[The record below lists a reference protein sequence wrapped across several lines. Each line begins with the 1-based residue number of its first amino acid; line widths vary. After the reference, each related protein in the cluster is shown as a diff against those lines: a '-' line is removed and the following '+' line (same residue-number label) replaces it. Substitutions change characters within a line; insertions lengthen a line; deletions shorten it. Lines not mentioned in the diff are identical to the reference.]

1 MDKKELQLLGKQRD
15 NLISS
20 LYASYEATLSKA
32 QGVLFKQFAVE
43 IMDKLEYD
51 EDGKVINNAK
61 NRNVLVSLDKF
72 FKKWNDDT
80 NPRVLNVLLDGVQ
93 QIMNFNYG
101 YYSKFNEVPKASLI
115 KLREKALSNVRGWL
129 GMEDN
134 EIKPNGYLDTLVQ
147 NDTIKNQIKDAVMK
161 TIYAQDGW
169 NAAKKTL
176 QTIIEGDGSGSLGS
190 LEKYH
195 RNFSYDLYSQIDR
208 ATGKTYADDLKFDC
222 AIYEGGIIETSRPF
236 CKEHNGN
243 VYHISEIKKM
253 KPEKAI
259 PPNYN
264 PIFDMGGYAC
274 RHHWNWIPPS
284 LAVMLRP
291 DIKKFLDGT
300 ASEETPPTEK
310 PKEQPKPQPLK
321 ETKKEPLKTI
331 EVETVE
337 KPKINIIDSKID
349 NIKKPKEAKEIL
361 KQIFPTIED
370 VKISTKLGINELK
383 ERLKALNVLNDT
395 YNIEA
400 TEIQKISFSSTKTYH
415 GAVTS
420 YASGRIKDA
429 NFGHTTDSLSN
440 RTYDFDQPR
449 NNLLKGKSRV
459 DTENIEVATLYHEF
473 AHFISTM
480 GRKGINQTKV
490 NEFWNELKF
499 INREYFN
506 ELAEYRQKA
515 FEYKNDSEKAD
526 LALEYRDKIGEIYLG
541 KYAGSNLD
549 EFFAEGFTE
558 YKLSSKPSKYAL
570 KIGKLTDEKFKK

>member
-43 IMDKLEYD
+43 ITDKLEYD

-80 NPRVLNVLLDGVQ
+80 NPRVLNVLLEGVQ

-147 NDTIKNQIKDAVMK
+147 NDTVKNQIKDAVMK

-169 NAAKKTL
+169 NTAKKTL

-222 AIYEGGIIETSRPF
+222 AIYEGGLIETSRPF

-284 LAVMLRP
+284 LAVALRP

-310 PKEQPKPQPLK
+310 PKEQPKPQPPK
-321 ETKKEPLKTI
+321 ETKKEPTKTI
-331 EVETVE
+331 EVEAVE
-337 KPKINIIDSKID
+337 KPKSPKFDITKPSQAREALQKIIPIAKKISISATD
-349 NIKKPKEAKEIL
+349 QTIDTIKRKVVQIDELFSQYNVHANSIDEIRFSTTKTAYGSVQWYANKNIKKI
-361 KQIFPTIED
+361 
-370 VKISTKLGINELK
+370 
-383 ERLKALNVLNDT
+383 
-395 YNIEA
+395 
-400 TEIQKISFSSTKTYH
+400 
-415 GAVTS
+415 
-420 YASGRIKDA
+420 
-429 NFGHTTDSLSN
+429 NFGSRTDPYAN
-440 RTYDFDQPR
+440 RKRYDDPEL
-449 NNLLKGKSRV
+449 NLKRGKSVV
-459 DTENIEVATLYHEF
+459 DEKNTELSTTVHEF
-473 AHFISTM
+473 AHVLMTDRRAGAFKDEKM
-480 GRKGINQTKV
+480 P
-490 NEFWNELKF
+490 EF
-499 INREYFN
+499 FN
-506 ELAEYRQKA
+506 ELQSVRSDYFKEI
-515 FEYKNDSEKAD
+515 NDYLGNKQ
-526 LALEYRDKIGEIYLG
+526 RDKAADIYLG
-541 KYAGSNLD
+541 RYASTNIN
-549 EFFAEGFTE
+549 EFMAEGWTE
-558 YKLSSKPSKYAL
+558 YKLSSKPSKYAV
-570 KIGKLTDEKFKK
+570 KIGKLIDKYFKK

>member
-51 EDGKVINNAK
+51 QDGKVINNAK

-80 NPRVLNVLLDGVQ
+80 NPRVLNVLLEGVQ

-134 EIKPNGYLDTLVQ
+134 DIKPNGYLDTLVQ

-310 PKEQPKPQPLK
+310 PKEQPKEQPKPQPPK

-331 EVETVE
+331 EVEAVE
-337 KPKINIIDSKID
+337 KPKSPKFDITKPSQAREALQKIIPIAKKISISATDQSIETIKRKVSIIDELFSEYNVHAESID
-349 NIKKPKEAKEIL
+349 EIKFMTTKTAYGSVQWYRNKTIKKI
-361 KQIFPTIED
+361 
-370 VKISTKLGINELK
+370 
-383 ERLKALNVLNDT
+383 
-395 YNIEA
+395 
-400 TEIQKISFSSTKTYH
+400 
-415 GAVTS
+415 
-420 YASGRIKDA
+420 
-429 NFGHTTDSLSN
+429 NFGSRTDPYKN
-440 RTYDFDQPR
+440 RQRYDDPEL
-449 NNLLKGKSRV
+449 NLKRGKSAV
-459 DTENIEVATLYHEF
+459 DEKNTDLSTTVHEF
-473 AHFISTM
+473 AHVLMTDRRAGTFAAEKMPEFFRELQSV
-480 GRKGINQTKV
+480 RSDYFKEINDYLGNKQ
-490 NEFWNELKF
+490 
-499 INREYFN
+499 RG
-506 ELAEYRQKA
+506 KA
-515 FEYKNDSEKAD
+515 AD
-526 LALEYRDKIGEIYLG
+526 IYLG
-541 KYAGSNLD
+541 RYASENIN
-549 EFFAEGFTE
+549 EFMAEGWTE
-558 YKLSSKPSKYAL
+558 YKLSSKPSKYAV
-570 KIGKLTDEKFKK
+570 KIGKLIDKYFKK

>member
-134 EIKPNGYLDTLVQ
+134 EIKPNGYLDTLVS
-147 NDTIKNQIKDAVMK
+147 NDTVKNQIKDALMK
-161 TIYAQDGW
+161 TIYSQDGW
-169 NAAKKTL
+169 NSAKKVL

-208 ATGKTYADDLKFDC
+208 ATGKTYADDLGFEF
-222 AIYEGGIIETSRPF
+222 AIYEGGIIETSRQF
-236 CKEHNGN
+236 CIDHNGN

-264 PIFDMGGYAC
+264 PLFDMGGHGC
-274 RHHWNWIPPS
+274 RHHWNWIPKS
-284 LAVMLRP
+284 LALVLRP
-291 DIKKFLDGT
+291 DAKKFVDGSNVAEPAPT
-300 ASEETPPTEK
+300 KPTETPK
-310 PKEQPKPQPLK
+310 QKPQT
-321 ETKKEPLKTI
+321 TKKEPKKVI
-331 EVETVE
+331 EVQPIE
-337 KPKINIIDSKID
+337 KQPKSKIEAITKPSHAREELMKIIPNAKKISISAND
-349 NIKKPKEAKEIL
+349 MSIDTIKNKVSTINDLFSEYKVFAESIDEVKFATTKTAYGSVQWYANKNIKKI
-361 KQIFPTIED
+361 
-370 VKISTKLGINELK
+370 
-383 ERLKALNVLNDT
+383 
-395 YNIEA
+395 
-400 TEIQKISFSSTKTYH
+400 
-415 GAVTS
+415 
-420 YASGRIKDA
+420 
-429 NFGHTTDSLSN
+429 NFGSRTDPYKD
-440 RTYDFDQPR
+440 RQRYDDPEL
-449 NNLLKGKSRV
+449 NLKRGKSVV
-459 DTENIEVATLYHEF
+459 DEKNTELSTVVHEF
-473 AHFISTM
+473 AHVLMTDRRSVAFKDEKMPEFITELTAL
-480 GRKGINQTKV
+480 RTDYFKEINGYLSNKQ
-490 NEFWNELKF
+490 
-499 INREYFN
+499 
-506 ELAEYRQKA
+506 
-515 FEYKNDSEKAD
+515 
-526 LALEYRDKIGEIYLG
+526 RDKAADIYLG
-541 KYAGSNLD
+541 KYASSNVN
-549 EFFAEGFTE
+549 EFMAEGWTE
-558 YKLSSKPSKYAL
+558 YKLSSKPSKYAT
-570 KIGKLTDEKFKK
+570 KIGKLIDKYFKK

>member
-80 NPRVLNVLLDGVQ
+80 NPRVLNVLLEGVQ

-134 EIKPNGYLDTLVQ
+134 DIKPNGYLDTLVQ

-236 CKEHNGN
+236 CKEHNGK
-243 VYHISEIKKM
+243 VYHITEIREM
-253 KPEKAI
+253 KPESGI

-264 PIFDMGGYAC
+264 PLFDMGGYGC
-274 RHHWNWIPPS
+274 RHHWNWIPWS
-284 LAVMLRP
+284 LAIALRP
-291 DIKKFLDGT
+291 EITKFREG
-300 ASEETPPTEK
+300 AKSEEKPTEEK
-310 PKEQPKPQPLK
+310 PKP
-321 ETKKEPLKTI
+321 I
-331 EVETVE
+331 AE
-337 KPKINIIDSKID
+337 KPKKEIEVKPIE
-349 NIKKPKEAKEIL
+349 KPKADDFANVTTKEFKSIVANLFPIATKVVFSGKDYDAKKMQETLTQLSALSKDYPMTATIIEEIKFRSGSNNYGQVSSYVL
-361 KQIFPTIED
+361 TNKVASFNVGHNVTSIKNRSYNED
-370 VKISTKLGINELK
+370 DFIANFRRSKSVVDSENIGKSTLTHEFAHLITSTSRGQKTESIKDFWIELK
-383 ERLKALNVLNDT
+383 AMKKEYHAELNDLVRELKT
-395 YNIEA
+395 KEA
-400 TEIQKISFSSTKTYH
+400 TEIF
-415 GAVTS
+415 
-420 YASGRIKDA
+420 
-429 NFGHTTDSLSN
+429 L
-440 RTYDFDQPR
+440 
-449 NNLLKGKSRV
+449 
-459 DTENIEVATLYHEF
+459 
-473 AHFISTM
+473 
-480 GRKGINQTKV
+480 
-490 NEFWNELKF
+490 
-499 INREYFN
+499 
-506 ELAEYRQKA
+506 
-515 FEYKNDSEKAD
+515 
-526 LALEYRDKIGEIYLG
+526 GE
-541 KYAGSNLD
+541 YAGTNAD
-549 EFFAEGFTE
+549 EFLAEGFTE
-558 YKLSSKPSKYAL
+558 YKLRKNPSKYA
-570 KIGKLTDEKFKK
+570 KKVGKLFDKYFKK

>member
-134 EIKPNGYLDTLVQ
+134 DIKPNGYLDTLVQ

-222 AIYEGGIIETSRPF
+222 AIYEGGLIETSRPF

-284 LAVMLRP
+284 LAVALRP

-300 ASEETPPTEK
+300 ASQETPPTEK
-310 PKEQPKPQPLK
+310 PKEQPKPQPK
-321 ETKKEPLKTI
+321 TEPKKEPLKTI
-331 EVETVE
+331 EVEAVE
-337 KPKINIIDSKID
+337 KPKTPKFDITKPSQAREALQKIIPNAKKISVSTSDQSMETLKRKVGKID
-349 NIKKPKEAKEIL
+349 ELFSQYKVQAESIDEVRFATTKTAYGSVQWYASKRIKKI
-361 KQIFPTIED
+361 
-370 VKISTKLGINELK
+370 
-383 ERLKALNVLNDT
+383 
-395 YNIEA
+395 
-400 TEIQKISFSSTKTYH
+400 
-415 GAVTS
+415 
-420 YASGRIKDA
+420 
-429 NFGHTTDSLSN
+429 NFGSRTDPYTN
-440 RTYDFDQPR
+440 RQRYDDPEL
-449 NNLLKGKSRV
+449 NLKRGKSAV
-459 DTENIEVATLYHEF
+459 DEKNVDLSTTVHEF
-473 AHFISTM
+473 AHVLMTDRRARAFKDSNM
-480 GRKGINQTKV
+480 P
-490 NEFWNELKF
+490 EF
-499 INREYFN
+499 FN
-506 ELAEYRQKA
+506 ELNSVRSDYFKEI
-515 FEYKNDSEKAD
+515 NDYLGNKQ
-526 LALEYRDKIGEIYLG
+526 RDKAADIYLG
-541 KYAGSNLD
+541 RYASTNIN
-549 EFFAEGFTE
+549 EFMAEGWTE
-558 YKLSSKPSKYAL
+558 YKLSSKPSKYAV
-570 KIGKLTDEKFKK
+570 KIGKLIDKYFKK

>member
-80 NPRVLNVLLDGVQ
+80 NPRVLNVLLEGVQ

-134 EIKPNGYLDTLVQ
+134 DIKPNGYLDTLVQ

-310 PKEQPKPQPLK
+310 PKEKPKEQPKPQPPK

-331 EVETVE
+331 EVEAVE
-337 KPKINIIDSKID
+337 KPKSPKFDITKPSQAREALQKIIPIAKKISISATDQSIETIKRKVSIIDELFSEYNVHAESID
-349 NIKKPKEAKEIL
+349 EIKFMTTKTAYGSVQWYANKNIKKI
-361 KQIFPTIED
+361 
-370 VKISTKLGINELK
+370 
-383 ERLKALNVLNDT
+383 
-395 YNIEA
+395 
-400 TEIQKISFSSTKTYH
+400 
-415 GAVTS
+415 
-420 YASGRIKDA
+420 
-429 NFGHTTDSLSN
+429 NFGSRTDPYAN
-440 RTYDFDQPR
+440 RQRYDDPEL
-449 NNLLKGKSRV
+449 NLKRGKSVV
-459 DTENIEVATLYHEF
+459 DEKNTELSTTVHEF
-473 AHFISTM
+473 AHVLMTDRRAGAFKDEKM
-480 GRKGINQTKV
+480 P
-490 NEFWNELKF
+490 EF
-499 INREYFN
+499 FN
-506 ELAEYRQKA
+506 ELQSVRSDYFKEI
-515 FEYKNDSEKAD
+515 NDYLGNKQ
-526 LALEYRDKIGEIYLG
+526 RDKAADIYLG
-541 KYAGSNLD
+541 RYASTNIN
-549 EFFAEGFTE
+549 EFMAEGWTE
-558 YKLSSKPSKYAL
+558 YKLSSKPSKYAV
-570 KIGKLTDEKFKK
+570 KIGKLIDKYFKK